1 VIARL
6 IVAVVRG
13 REAAPTAE
21 HLRVKRLTLIL
32 VLVAALA
39 VVSDAPAGGI
49 SDETC
54 PNVRGEN
61 TNTCPP
67 GTVGTPY
74 SIRFSE
80 REGSGCGP
88 GRQTFHL
95 DSGPLPP
102 GLTLERDGTLSG
114 RAMLA
119 GSFQFYVEMRE
130 PEDDPANCAGKR
142 TQKQFTLKIRR
153 QPWIVSAPAIP
164 PRSEVGMPFRMTLR
178 ARGGSGIFAW
188 VLVGGKLPTGLRLG
202 ADGSIMG
209 TPRISGTY
217 QFEAKATDTESRSL
231 RWAATLSVAPRL
243 LIRTQRLPAATVG
256 RFYSAD
262 LTAVGG
268 ATPKVWKLTRGRLP
282 RGIRLVSALGR
293 FTGIPRESGRHLVTV
308 EVRDGLK
315 VKYTKVFS
323 IVVVDP
329 RARGR

>member
-1 VIARL
+1 
-6 IVAVVRG
+6 
-13 REAAPTAE
+13 
-21 HLRVKRLTLIL
+21 
-32 VLVAALA
+32 
-39 VVSDAPAGGI
+39 
-49 SDETC
+49 
-54 PNVRGEN
+54 
-61 TNTCPP
+61 
-67 GTVGTPY
+67 
-74 SIRFSE
+74 
-80 REGSGCGP
+80 
-88 GRQTFHL
+88 
-95 DSGPLPP
+95 
-102 GLTLERDGTLSG
+102 
-114 RAMLA
+114 MLA

-142 TQKQFTLKIRR
+142 TQKQFTLTIRR
-153 QPWIVSAPAIP
+153 QPWIVSTPAIP
-164 PRSEVGMPFRMTLR
+164 PRSEVGMPFRMILR

-243 LIRTQRLPAATVG
+243 LIRTQRLPPATFG

-268 ATPKVWKLTRGRLP
+268 VAPKVWKLTRGRLP
-282 RGIRLVSALGR
+282 RGIWLVSALGR
-293 FTGIPRESGRHLVTV
+293 FTGTPKESGRHLVTV
-308 EVRDGLK
+308 EVSDGLK

>member
-1 VIARL
+1 MLLQEEFRTRRARTSAARTRTRVPRAPWERPTRSDL
-6 IVAVVRG
+6 ASAKAAAADLEG
-13 REAAPTAE
+13 R
-21 HLRVKRLTLIL
+21 
-32 VLVAALA
+32 
-39 VVSDAPAGGI
+39 
-49 SDETC
+49 
-54 PNVRGEN
+54 
-61 TNTCPP
+61 
-67 GTVGTPY
+67 
-74 SIRFSE
+74 
-80 REGSGCGP
+80 
-88 GRQTFHL
+88 
-95 DSGPLPP
+95 
-102 GLTLERDGTLSG
+102 
-114 RAMLA
+114 
-119 GSFQFYVEMRE
+119 
-130 PEDDPANCAGKR
+130 
-142 TQKQFTLKIRR
+142 
-153 QPWIVSAPAIP
+153 
-164 PRSEVGMPFRMTLR
+164 RSTSPFRMILR

-293 FTGIPRESGRHLVTV
+293 FTGTPKESGRHLVTV
-308 EVRDGLK
+308 EVSDGLK